1 MASWQFF
8 NVSEEVINM
17 IAKNSIIKNTKDAM
31 WLNTFQKKNMKFL
44 LIKSNKPATLELLAY
59 LNMSN
64 HHNIVTK
71 CVQHV
76 LHF

>member
-1 MASWQFF
+1 
-8 NVSEEVINM
+8 M

-44 LIKSNKPATLELLAY
+44 LIKSNKPAILELLAY
-59 LNMSN
+59 LNMNN

-71 CVQHV
+71 CVQDV